1 MRFRTIEYVGYGV
14 GIVVPVVGVIWL
26 ASSTVNDM
34 RDMAERLAGL
44 EARVTEMT
52 EAQVEDKL
60 INKRVDEL
68 DRHVDWL
75 RYHHHEVRGADTGG
89 PHVD

>member
-1 MRFRTIEYVGYGV
+1 MRFRTVEYVGYGV

-34 RDMAERLAGL
+34 RDMAERLTEL
-44 EARVTEMT
+44 EDKVGRIA
-52 EAQVEDKL
+52 EAQVEDQL

-68 DRHVDWL
+68 GNHMDWL
-75 RYHHHEVRGADTGG
+75 RFHHHQIQGDDTGG